1 MLCQSRHIFWFIVL
15 SFIGVAT
22 SQVALNPDAIGA
34 EETLQILKDEQ
45 KLVLTGEISK
55 ALGTYDDHLKGAVE
69 YLLCGPGGKEYE
81 SIIVINSSAQEV
93 HDAMLKL
100 GVERGSPP
108 MYDEEKDEMIG
119 ATGTSVLVFVEWEAN
134 GEIKRVRGE
143 DLLQNTHT
151 QKPMKHV
158 AWVFS
163 GSREIPD
170 LDSED
175 EDAMIPQ
182 AFVGNDIVA
191 LNYID
196 GSALFQCPIPSEE
209 SPYKK
214 NAEVLPPLGTSVKV
228 TLEVNLKM
236 QRYILIS
243 GKVQG
248 VGFRHFTRQNAM
260 RLGIHGYAKNLPN
273 GKVEVVAEGD
283 KATLDEFVKVLW
295 KGPPASRVEDVKV
308 EARPHSGEYTSFG
321 IKY

>member
-1 MLCQSRHIFWFIVL
+1 MLHKFRHISCFIAL
-15 SFIGVAT
+15 SFVWVAI
-22 SQVALNPDAIGA
+22 SQA
-34 EETLQILKDEQ
+34 EETLQILGDEQ
-45 KLVLTGEISK
+45 KIVLTGEISK
-55 ALGTYDDHLKGAVE
+55 ALGTYDEHLQGAVE

-81 SIIVINSSAQEV
+81 SIIVLNSSAKEI
-93 HDAMLKL
+93 HNAMLKL
-100 GVERGSPP
+100 GVERGTPP

-119 ATGTSVLVFVEWEAN
+119 ATGTGVLVFVEWESN
-134 GEIKRVRGE
+134 GETKRVRGE
-143 DLLQNTHT
+143 DLLYNMQT
-151 QKPMKHV
+151 QKSMQHV
-158 AWVFS
+158 AWIFS

-182 AFVGNDIVA
+182 AFIGNDIIA
-191 LNYID
+191 LNYVD
-196 GSALFQCPIPSEE
+196 GSALFQSPIPSEE

-214 NAEVLPPLGTSVKV
+214 NTETLPPLGAAVKV
-228 TLEVNLKM
+228 TIEVNQKM

-243 GKVQG
+243 GVVQG

-260 RLGIHGYAKNLPN
+260 RLGVHGYAKNLPN

-283 KATLDEFVKVLW
+283 KATLDEFVKILW

-321 IKY
+321 VKY

>member
-1 MLCQSRHIFWFIVL
+1 MRRKFRHIACLIAL
-15 SFIGVAT
+15 SFIWVAT
-22 SQVALNPDAIGA
+22 SQGG
-34 EETLQILKDEQ
+34 EHLQILEEEQ

-55 ALGTYDDHLKGAVE
+55 ALGTYDEHLKGAVE

-81 SIIVINSSAQEV
+81 SIIVVNSSAQEI
-93 HDAMLKL
+93 HDAVLKL
-100 GVERGSPP
+100 GVERGTPP

-119 ATGTSVLVFVEWEAN
+119 ATGTSALIFVEWEAD
-134 GEIKRVRGE
+134 GKTKRVRGE
-143 DLLQNTHT
+143 DLLQDTRT
-151 QKPMKHV
+151 QQPMKHV

-175 EDAMIPQ
+175 EEAMIPQ
-182 AFVGNDIVA
+182 AFVGNDIIA

-209 SPYKK
+209 SPYQK
-214 NAEVLPPLGTSVKV
+214 NAETLPPLGTSVKV
-228 TLEVNLKM
+228 SIEVNSKM

-248 VGFRHFTRQNAM
+248 VGFRHFTRQNGI
-260 RLGIHGYAKNLPN
+260 RLGVHGYAKNLPN

-283 KATLDEFVKVLW
+283 IATLDEFVKILW
-295 KGPPASRVEDVKV
+295 KGPSASRVEDVKV

>member
-1 MLCQSRHIFWFIVL
+1 MLLKFQRFSYLIAL
-15 SFIGVAT
+15 SFIWIAL

-34 EETLQILKDEQ
+34 EEALQILEDEQ
-45 KLVLTGEISK
+45 KIVLTGEISK
-55 ALGTYDDHLKGAVE
+55 ALGTYDEHLKGAVE

-81 SIIVINSSAQEV
+81 SIIVVNRSAQEI
-93 HDAMLKL
+93 HDAMLTL

-108 MYDEEKDEMIG
+108 MYDEEKEEMIG
-119 ATGTSVLVFVEWEAN
+119 ATGTGVLVLVEWETN
-134 GEIKRVRGE
+134 GETKRVRGE
-143 DLLQNTHT
+143 DLLQDNRT
-151 QKPMKHV
+151 QEPMKHV
-158 AWVFS
+158 EWIFS

-182 AFVGNDIVA
+182 AFVGNDIIA

-214 NAEVLPPLGTSVKV
+214 NAETLPPLGTSVKV
-228 TLEVNLKM
+228 TIEVNSQM

-248 VGFRHFTRQNAM
+248 VGFRYFTRQNAM
-260 RLGIHGYAKNLPN
+260 KLGVHGYAKNLPN
-273 GKVEVVAEGD
+273 GKVEVIAEAD
-283 KATLDEFVKVLW
+283 KATLDEFVKILW
-295 KGPPASRVEDVKV
+295 KGPPASKVEAVKV

>member
-1 MLCQSRHIFWFIVL
+1 MPRKFRHISCLIAV
-15 SFIGVAT
+15 SFVWAAMV
-22 SQVALNPDAIGA
+22 QA
-34 EETLQILKDEQ
+34 EEALQILENEQ

-55 ALGTYDDHLKGAVE
+55 ALGTYDEHLQGAVE
-69 YLLCGPGGKEYE
+69 YLLCGQAGKEYE
-81 SIIVINSSAQEV
+81 SIIVVNSSAKEI

-100 GVERGSPP
+100 GVKRGTPP

-119 ATGTSVLVFVEWEAN
+119 ATGTGVLVFVEWESN
-134 GEIKRVRGE
+134 GETKRVRAE
-143 DLLQNTHT
+143 DLLHNMQT
-151 QKPMKHV
+151 QKPMQHV
-158 AWVFS
+158 AWIFS
-163 GSREIPD
+163 GSREVPD

-182 AFVGNDIVA
+182 AFIGNDIAA
-191 LNYID
+191 LNYVD
-196 GSALFQCPIPSEE
+196 GSALFQSPIPSEE

-214 NAEVLPPLGTSVKV
+214 NTETLPPLGTAVKV
-228 TLEVNLKM
+228 TIEVNQKM

-248 VGFRHFTRQNAM
+248 VGFRYFTRQNAM
-260 RLGIHGYAKNLPN
+260 RLGVHGYAKNLPN

-283 KATLDEFVKVLW
+283 KGTLDAFVKILW

-321 IKY
+321 VKY

>member
-1 MLCQSRHIFWFIVL
+1 MLLKFQHFSSLIAL
-15 SFIGVAT
+15 SFVWTAI
-22 SQVALNPDAIGA
+22 SQVALNPNAIGA
-34 EETLQILKDEQ
+34 EETLQILENEQ

-55 ALGTYDDHLKGAVE
+55 ALGTYDEHLKGAVE

-81 SIIVINSSAQEV
+81 SIIVINSSAQEI

-100 GVERGSPP
+100 GVERGAPP

-134 GEIKRVRGE
+134 NETKKVRGE
-143 DLLQNTHT
+143 DLLQNTRT
-151 QKPMKHV
+151 QQPMQHV
-158 AWVFS
+158 AWIFS

-214 NAEVLPPLGTSVKV
+214 NAEILPPLGTSVTV
-228 TLEVNLKM
+228 TIEVNSKM
-236 QRYILIS
+236 QRYILIN

-260 RLGIHGYAKNLPN
+260 KLGVHGYAKNLPN

-283 KATLDEFVKVLW
+283 KATLDEFMKILW
-295 KGPPASRVEDVKV
+295 KGPPAARVEDVKV

>member
-1 MLCQSRHIFWFIVL
+1 MRLKFQRFSCLIAL
-15 SFIGVAT
+15 SFIWIAV
-22 SQVALNPDAIGA
+22 SHA
-34 EETLQILKDEQ
+34 EEALQILEDEG
-45 KLVLTGEISK
+45 KIVLTGEISK
-55 ALGTYDDHLKGAVE
+55 ALGTYDEHLKGAVE

-81 SIIVINSSAQEV
+81 SIIVVNSSAQEI

-100 GVERGSPP
+100 GVERGTPP
-108 MYDEEKDEMIG
+108 IYDEEKDEMIG
-119 ATGTSVLVFVEWEAN
+119 ATGTGVLVFVAWEAD
-134 GEIKRVRGE
+134 GETKRVRGE
-143 DLLQNTHT
+143 DLLQDTRT
-151 QKPMKHV
+151 QKPMQHV
-158 AWVFS
+158 AWIFS

-170 LDSED
+170 LDNED

-214 NAEVLPPLGTSVKV
+214 NAEILPPLGTSVKV
-228 TLEVNLKM
+228 TIEVNSKM

-260 RLGIHGYAKNLPN
+260 KLGVHGYAKNLPN

-283 KATLDEFVKVLW
+283 KATLDEFVKILW
-295 KGPPASRVEDVKV
+295 KGPPASRVDDVKI

-321 IKY
+321 VRF

>member
-1 MLCQSRHIFWFIVL
+1 MLFKFQRISCLIAITFIWVT
-15 SFIGVAT
+15 IG
-22 SQVALNPDAIGA
+22 QA
-34 EETLQILKDEQ
+34 EEALQILEDEQ

-55 ALGTYDDHLKGAVE
+55 ALGTYDEHLKGAVE

-81 SIIVINSSAQEV
+81 SIIVVNSSAQEI

-100 GVERGSPP
+100 GVERGTPP

-134 GEIKRVRGE
+134 GEPKKVRAE
-143 DLLQNTHT
+143 DLLYNMQT
-151 QKPMKHV
+151 QKPMQHI
-158 AWVFS
+158 AWIFS
-163 GSREIPD
+163 GSREVPD

-175 EDAMIPQ
+175 EEAMIPQ
-182 AFVGNDIVA
+182 AFIGNDIIA
-191 LNYID
+191 LNYVD
-196 GSALFQCPIPSEE
+196 GSALFQSPIPSEE

-214 NAEVLPPLGTSVKV
+214 NAEVLPPLGTAVKV
-228 TLEVNLKM
+228 TIEVNQKM

-248 VGFRHFTRQNAM
+248 VGFRHFTRQNAT
-260 RLGIHGYAKNLPN
+260 RLGVRGYAKNLPN

-283 KATLDEFVKVLW
+283 KATLDEFVKILW
-295 KGPPASRVEDVKV
+295 KGPSASRVEDVKV

-321 IKY
+321 VKY